1 MGRHGASS
9 PAHLVLRFA
18 AAPRTRNSPQKT
30 DKRKRR
36 CLCGSQ
42 NILDVAQPTDNNS
55 GTADSIPAE
64 SPGGGE
70 KGRAGGGRLRGRCRP
85 CRWPLRRAVPPFAA
99 LCRAVP
105 RRPACR
111 ALSAGRGG
119 GGGTAPRRPAS
130 ACGLP
135 RRGGIRPC
143 GGLAGSGEVAPG
155 ACESPA
161 DCVRM
166 CVGLSVSLSA
176 QE

>member
-55 GTADSIPAE
+55 GTAELIPAE

-119 GGGTAPRRPAS
+119 GGGRTAPRRPAS

-135 RRGGIRPC
+135 RRSSRA
-143 GGLAGSGEVAPG
+143 AGSGAGFGPAG
-155 ACESPA
+155 ASLGLVRLPWGLVNPPLIV
-161 DCVRM
+161 CVY
-166 CVGLSVSLSA
+166 V
-176 QE
+176 